1 MNNYNNKLINKI
13 NGIEEK
19 LNHQKFNYM
28 NNWEKSKIKF
38 FNRIF
43 LLLSLCC
50 SSVGILI
57 LFFIFNIDVVNSV
70 TISLAMNILLFDNIY
85 NLSLYF
91 ANKNVLHS
99 YKLSQQLQTIS
110 QLEGYLNE
118 LYIEKDINMNN
129 LLVNN
134 NSNNFY
140 LDNNTYRK
148 DEKSRNKCLIKRR

>member
-1 MNNYNNKLINKI
+1 
-13 NGIEEK
+13 
-19 LNHQKFNYM
+19 M

-148 DEKSRNKCLIKRR
+148 DEKSRNKCLIKI